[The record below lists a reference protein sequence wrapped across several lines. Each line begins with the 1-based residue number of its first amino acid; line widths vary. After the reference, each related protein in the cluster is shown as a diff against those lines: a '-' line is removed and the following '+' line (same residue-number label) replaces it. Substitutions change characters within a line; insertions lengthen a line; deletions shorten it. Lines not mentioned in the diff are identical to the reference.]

1 MNWIFQWASQYVV
14 CLLKLIINNINIFEV
29 KWEKLN
35 ILVLTVHLI
44 LKVNCD
50 IAVNFFQAAL
60 QLSVCIVF
68 SLKRSQTLLLLFILL
83 RIHVQLLVSRGWLT
97 DCLAGRL
104 IGPNFGI
111 FSIIWAQRNLHHIS
125 ATLISKYWREENP
138 YRSTSTCEMDM
149 FLLCTLTL
157 LLIFSG

>member
-97 DCLAGRL
+97 DYSAGRL
-104 IGPNFGI
+104 IGPIFGI
-111 FSIIWAQRNLHHIS
+111 FSIIWAPKNLHHIS
-125 ATLISKYWREENP
+125 SPW
-138 YRSTSTCEMDM
+138 
-149 FLLCTLTL
+149 FLNIVQRKTHIGRPL
-157 LLIFSG
+157 LVRWICFYYVLWHY